1 MAAREDDVEELRAR
15 LAELERRNTELVDRL
30 AAAGEPERLLHE
42 LQVHQLELE
51 AQNQALREAQG
62 QLEQSRNR
70 YADLYDFA
78 PVAYV
83 TFDPSGT
90 IQEIN
95 LTGAALLGR
104 ERVYLLGKPMLAV
117 ARFDDA
123 ASFVAHLRRCL
134 ETRAPITGEL
144 ALSTPRGSF
153 VLQATSGPV
162 LDRDGRAVACRTA
175 LLDVTARKQAELA
188 LARAHGTESRLRAHL
203 EALDRASLAI
213 SRSLLTPSARDVQPL
228 VQRIVDE
235 ACALAGA
242 ERGALCMAGPD
253 GETAWSFS
261 GVPADMVEQMRRSVR
276 AAQTLLSE
284 STLLSVRL
292 RDVCEHPAFGGLALG
307 PPRTSAL
314 AAAIR
319 LGGETKG
326 TLLLAGKRGEEF
338 TEDDE
343 RVALM
348 LAERAAVVLE
358 IARLR
363 EVQARERERL
373 ELLAEST
380 AALSDTLDGQ
390 AMLANIV
397 RAVVP
402 RVADLCWVEWSCAAE
417 RPVLVAAHHRDPE
430 LAPRVRALRSSRVVW
445 DALLRGE
452 PFVARELAAGAPEL
466 EAPED
471 VLRELAIRSLL
482 AVPLVLRGRTVGALH
497 LGLSSTER
505 RYRPEDVPLAQELA
519 QHAALALEGAR
530 LYRAAQDAIRA
541 RDEVLGVVAHDL
553 RNPLN
558 GIRLAASALE
568 SDGERDWATVR
579 QVTGLIVR
587 AVRRAERLIDDLV
600 DVVRLEAGEL
610 RLERRQVLVHE
621 LLAEALEALGPEAA
635 QAGVTLDA
643 QDGRDLPPLEAD
655 HGRLLQVLGN
665 LVGNAIKFTPRGGH
679 VRVTAEEHAGALRFS
694 VADTGPGISEAHLPH
709 VFDRFY
715 QAEPGARRSAGLGL
729 AIAKGLVEAHGGR
742 IWVESPPGRGAL
754 FRFTIP
760 LTTGVADRDR
770 RAAAS

>member
-1 MAAREDDVEELRAR
+1 MPASDTEAEELRAR
-15 LAELERRNTELVDRL
+15 IAALERRNAELTDRL
-30 AAAGEPERLLHE
+30 ATAGEPARLLHE

-78 PVAYV
+78 PAAYV
-83 TFDPSGT
+83 TFDPSGA

-104 ERVYLLGKPMLAV
+104 ERVYLLGKPMLALV
-117 ARFDDA
+117 RFDDA
-123 ASFVAHLRRCL
+123 ASFVAHLRQCL
-134 ETRAPITGEL
+134 ETRAPAAAEL
-144 ALSTPRGSF
+144 AFSTARGSF
-153 VLQATSGPV
+153 AVQATSAPV

-175 LLDVTARKQAELA
+175 LVDVTARKQAELA
-188 LARAHGTESRLRAHL
+188 LARAHETQSRLRAHL

-213 SRSLLTPSARDVQPL
+213 SRSLLTPTGTDVGPL
-228 VQRIVDE
+228 MQRIADE
-235 ACALAGA
+235 ARALAGA
-242 ERGALCMAGPD
+242 EHGALCVIGPD
-253 GETAWSFS
+253 GEPRWSFS
-261 GVPADMVEQMRRSVR
+261 TVPADMVEPMRRSVH
-276 AAQTLLSE
+276 AAQTLLAE
-284 STLLSVRL
+284 SSLLSVRL
-292 RDVCEHPAFGGLALG
+292 RDACEHPAFGGLVLG
-307 PPRTSAL
+307 PPTSAL

-326 TLLLAGKRGEEF
+326 TLVLVGKRGGEEL

-343 RVALM
+343 QAALM

-363 EVQARERERL
+363 EIEAREIERL
-373 ELLAEST
+373 ELLAASSV
-380 AALSDTLDGQ
+380 ALSDTLERE
-390 AMLANIV
+390 AMLAGIV
-397 RAVVP
+397 RALVP
-402 RVADLCWVEWSCAAE
+402 RLADLCWVTWIGAAE
-417 RPVLVAAHHRDPE
+417 ERVLVAAHHRDPE
-430 LAPRVRALRSSRVVW
+430 LVPKVRDLRPSSVVW
-445 DALLRGE
+445 DALRRGE
-452 PFVARELAAGAPEL
+452 PFLSRELDGSPAL

-471 VLRELAIRSLL
+471 VLRALGIRSLL

-497 LGLSSTER
+497 LALGSAER
-505 RYRPEDVPLAQELA
+505 RYRPEDVPLAQEIA
-519 QHAALALEGAR
+519 HHAATALEGAR

-610 RLERRQVLVHE
+610 RLEWRRVLVHE
-621 LLAEALEALGPEAA
+621 LLAEALETLGPEAA

-643 QDGRDLPPLEAD
+643 QDGRELPPLEAD

-665 LVGNAIKFTPRGGH
+665 LVGNAIKFTPHGGH
-679 VRVTAEEHAGALRFS
+679 VRLGAEVHAGALCFS

-709 VFDRFY
+709 LFDRFY

-760 LTTGVADRDR
+760 LPTGLADRDR
-770 RAAAS
+770 HAAAS